1 MARPS
6 SVVEGNRLDVPEHRR
21 ASPNARRA
29 RSPRGGEVCERLETV
44 ISEAHALGPR
54 IGAVSG
60 CLFALQRLPIEADSR
75 AHRARGLLLDMLTGR
90 RREMQALRR
99 RASLL
104 RPMLTL
110 LLSLAVSAAPRVD
123 VLLSAL
129 DDLEPLFEVAPLIR
143 SLQVDSPPF
152 LGQTLQP
159 PRLAKR
165 LSSPRLLGVRSLE
178 LRVGAAGD
186 GAAIELAASA
196 QLRGLTSLEL
206 QASAGNTDV
215 FEVAVYAGNKA
226 THQLTDVG
234 ALALARSE
242 HLMGLRRLNLT
253 SNGIG
258 LAGVR
263 ALIAAPWKLEELNLS
278 NNALEDAAVIAIAG
292 AAELSGVK
300 RLLLGGGHFGARGL
314 EALAKSKTLSSLES
328 IHFTGTH
335 FGSEGLA
342 RFLRSLQL
350 PKLTAL
356 TLEDTQLG
364 DDGAAAIA
372 SSKNLICLTSL
383 ELGHNKVTQVG
394 VFALADS
401 PHLVNLER
409 LLLNDAWLG
418 KKAVVEHL
426 AASPTL
432 AKCRICVKGSLLGR
446 AKPKA
451 VKAPAKKAKK
461 KK

>member
-1 MARPS
+1 MASDERSLFAQVIAAPDDDTPRLVYADFLS
-6 SVVEGNRLDVPEHRR
+6 SNGDPRGEFITLQCRLAASPDDEARRVLRIAENKLLKAHAAEWSAAVLNAVTRGPYDGRTKVEFHRGFIEKVDVP
-21 ASPNARRA
+21 
-29 RSPRGGEVCERLETV
+29 
-44 ISEAHALGPR
+44 
-54 IGAVSG
+54 
-60 CLFALQRLPIEADSR
+60 
-75 AHRARGLLLDMLTGR
+75 
-90 RREMQALRR
+90 
-99 RASLL
+99 
-104 RPMLTL
+104 
-110 LLSLAVSAAPRVD
+110 
-123 VLLSAL
+123 LSAL
-129 DDLEPLFEVAPLIR
+129 DDLETLFEVAPLIR

-159 PRLAKR
+159 PTLAKR

-186 GAAIELAASA
+186 GAALELAASA
-196 QLRGLTSLEL
+196 QLRGLTALEL
-206 QASAGNTDV
+206 QASAGNTDL
-215 FEVAVYAGNKA
+215 FEVPVYAGNKA

-234 ALALARSE
+234 AVALARSE
-242 HLMGLRRLNLT
+242 HLVGLRRLNLA

-263 ALIAAPWKLEELNLS
+263 ALIAAPWRLEELDLS
-278 NNALEDAAVIAIAG
+278 NNALEDAAVLAIAG

-300 RLLLGGGHFGARGL
+300 RLLLGGGQYGARAL
-314 EALAKSKTLSSLES
+314 EALAKSKTLTSLES
-328 IHFTGTH
+328 IHFTGTP

-342 RFLRSLQL
+342 RFLKSLQL

-364 DDGAAAIA
+364 DDGALAIA
-372 SSKNLICLTSL
+372 SSKSSTRFTSL

-432 AKCRICVKGSLLGR
+432 AKCRIYVKGSLLGR

-451 VKAPAKKAKK
+451 VKAPAKKPKK